1 MIGIKKVQV
10 VPLDENYGKIID
22 SFNTLDDKTS
32 NAPSIRAVSEK
43 IDEINATIDNE
54 VDTLETSIGDVS
66 DSKQSKVLSG
76 TTEPTSSLGIDG
88 DIYLQYS

>member
-22 SFNTLDDKTS
+22 SFNTLDDKTK
-32 NAPSIRAVSEK
+32 NAPSIRAVAEK
-43 IDEINATIDNE
+43 IDEINETIN
-54 VDTLETSIGDVS
+54 TLETNITNVS
-66 DSKQSKVLSG
+66 NSKQSKVLSG
-76 TTEPTSSLGIDG
+76 TTEPASDLGVNG